1 MKKEILII
9 IIVLLVLSIMILA
22 FFNIN
27 MNNKLNNL
35 ETKMKNSNSS
45 SIELVDEDDEVEDEE
60 EDDDADED
68 ADEDEDEDEEY
79 ELAVTMGRMQIY
91 MNKLW
96 FAGKGE
102 NWDLAGFYIHETEE
116 CMEEIESKN
125 LKEEG
130 VELSS
135 AIKDWGLNPLSELE
149 KSVKEKD
156 SKLFLDKY
164 TFMVANCNSCHVAT
178 QKSFIKISQPTTPVF
193 TNQVY
198 SIK

>member
-1 MKKEILII
+1 M
-9 IIVLLVLSIMILA
+9 LLVLSTMILA

-27 MNNKLNNL
+27 TNNKLNNL
-35 ETKMKNSNSS
+35 EAKINNSMSNNVQLGDK
-45 SIELVDEDDEVEDEE
+45 EKDDDDEKK
-60 EDDDADED
+60 DDDEYED
-68 ADEDEDEDEEY
+68 GDEEY

-96 FAGKGE
+96 FAGKRG

-149 KSVKEKD
+149 KTIKDKD
-156 SKLFLDKY
+156 SKLFLNKY
-164 TFMVANCNSCHVAT
+164 SLMVANCNSCHVAT
-178 QKSFIKISQPTTPVF
+178 QKSFIKITEPTTPVF

-198 SIK
+198 STK